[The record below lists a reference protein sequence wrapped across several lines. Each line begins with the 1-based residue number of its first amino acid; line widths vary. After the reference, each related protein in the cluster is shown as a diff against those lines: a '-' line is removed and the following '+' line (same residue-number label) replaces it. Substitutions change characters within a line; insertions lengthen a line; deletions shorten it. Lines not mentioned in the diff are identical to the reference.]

1 MAQRVLMRRD
11 EYYEKKQSGKV
22 TRSTVSA
29 IVAASVTAV
38 IILIGTIIGGAMK
51 KNVLPAAVGE
61 ASDDMTGDTVSDA
74 MAETDTAEDI
84 TDGVYR
90 RKLASLLKIQ
100 RDHPDAFGWISVP
113 GTVIDNIVMQSKD
126 SNNEYLYKEYNGNY
140 TRYGSVF
147 ADWRNKRNILENRN
161 TVLYG
166 QIAEKT
172 GMMFTP
178 LKDIAENEDTFQ
190 NQTVDIITADGI
202 FTYEIFSVYYSG
214 AVNILAD
221 KIETDFFNDQE
232 FLDFCESC
240 KNKSLYEKNAEF
252 AADGRILTL
261 VSYTYA
267 RDEKN
272 VIVHAFLKEVEVV
285 PVDMITQD
293 TGA

>member
-1 MAQRVLMRRD
+1 MRTYNEMAQRVLMRRD

-140 TRYGSVF
+140 T
-147 ADWRNKRNILENRN
+147 
-161 TVLYG
+161 
-166 QIAEKT
+166 